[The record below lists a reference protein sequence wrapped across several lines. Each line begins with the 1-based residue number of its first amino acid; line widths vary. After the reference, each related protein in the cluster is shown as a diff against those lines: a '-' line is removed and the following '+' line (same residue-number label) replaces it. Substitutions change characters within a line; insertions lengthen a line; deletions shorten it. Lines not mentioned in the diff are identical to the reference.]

1 MADSQLTLS
10 FDPERSAA
18 VVGFVF
24 GLATLAAGGSVLLGR
39 DPGYLVYRPL
49 LVFNTAMGLAYVYA
63 ALEAWRRNERGRT
76 AAGAILAANA
86 AMLVWI
92 VYLFR
97 TTADVVAVDSVRAMT
112 LRTVVWFVLWGVLG
126 WVWRRKDAAT
136 VRTMA

>member
-1 MADSQLTLS
+1 MQFALK

-49 LVFNTAMGLAYVYA
+49 LVFNTAMGLVYAYA
-63 ALEAWRRNERGRT
+63 ALEAWQRNERGRT
-76 AAGAILAANA
+76 AAGAILVVNA
-86 AMLVWI
+86 VMLAWI

-112 LRTVVWFVLWGVLG
+112 LRTVVWLVLWGVLA
-126 WVWRRKDAAT
+126 WVWRRKRTAPAAT
-136 VRTMA
+136 VRF